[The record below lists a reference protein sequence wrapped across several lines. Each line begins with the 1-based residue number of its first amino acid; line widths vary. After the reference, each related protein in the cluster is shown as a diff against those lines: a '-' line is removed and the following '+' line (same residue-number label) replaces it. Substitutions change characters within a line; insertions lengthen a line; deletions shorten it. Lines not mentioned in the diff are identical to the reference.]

1 MCVWQISNLLS
12 SFLNESIWNVSIFWM
27 HQCFLSFWQI
37 FEILW
42 QNWSHNFSLTTEFF
56 SAKSMKPKWQAV
68 FSNVE
73 TSTVVLVLNSLR
85 CVRSGSPKFSKSIR
99 LFSLVGNVFVWT
111 AKCKKLDQKV
121 NHFAQLFLEVDK
133 NVSSKYSFVF
143 FSKRQQKSSKDLCT
157 LFPTFF

>member
-12 SFLNESIWNVSIFWM
+12 SFLNESIWNVPIFWM
-27 HQCFLSFWQI
+27 HQCSMSFWQI

-73 TSTVVLVLNSLR
+73 TSSKPAKRKMFLFLKIHYLLEEKSGKLFEFELIKKNSLII
-85 CVRSGSPKFSKSIR
+85 CG
-99 LFSLVGNVFVWT
+99 LVG
-111 AKCKKLDQKV
+111 KKRESKVLSLKILDPK
-121 NHFAQLFLEVDK
+121 K
-133 NVSSKYSFVF
+133 
-143 FSKRQQKSSKDLCT
+143 
-157 LFPTFF
+157 